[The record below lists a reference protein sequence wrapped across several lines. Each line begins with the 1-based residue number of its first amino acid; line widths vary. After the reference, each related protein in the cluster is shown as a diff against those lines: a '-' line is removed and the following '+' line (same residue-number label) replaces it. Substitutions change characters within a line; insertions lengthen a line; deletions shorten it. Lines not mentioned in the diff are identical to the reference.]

1 RKELVRRGA
10 GSRNLVLARFVS
22 GKYNEAGKLL
32 ALGLLQSF
40 WNADV
45 EDFFRLQINN
55 DSADVRRLVVEA
67 LGMYAKPKDPRVEKV
82 IVKALGDA
90 NPGVRRAAALTLGR
104 LGSTDA
110 PGLLVKGWQK
120 ENARDPFLRDAYI
133 RGLERLG
140 KPGIDALLA
149 LAASSDKGLSQSVD
163 AFVTLRSREGAAAV
177 PQLLANPQASPAQR
191 EALVASYN
199 NYQFEPPI
207 SLDPLASYLA
217 LHPDES
223 PGVVGAAVEVFAAS
237 PTGLDSP
244 KASQIVLGL
253 LSRPDADVRMAAIR
267 AVEAARLN
275 AAAPKLLELLAD
287 ASHSAAERA
296 VLIKALRVL
305 NEKRAVKPIQAIL
318 ASNDPVSLRLEALRT
333 LAALDIAA
341 ARAAA
346 EKLLGQPEAA
356 LVSEA
361 VVLLGATKNGAK
373 LLADKYIAK
382 SLPRE
387 LFPQVIAAL
396 QLHPGDAAIAKLQ
409 AEVLKGGLLLSLQP
423 GQVDKI
429 RGLVQTK
436 GNAQRGKELYLNT
449 KLIACATCHRMEG
462 VGGSTGPDL
471 SRVWDTQT
479 VEKLLEAI
487 IDPSKEIKEGYQAY
501 RIATLD
507 GQVLVGLKVSES
519 PKEVVLRD
527 ANGRDV
533 RIIKEDIE
541 TMAPSKLSLMPDNVV
556 SQLSYDQ
563 FIDLLAFLKSRGEQE
578 SLRGQVVAFSVANG
592 FTADMKM
599 ARPEQPK
606 TGSKWDVL
614 YADPSG
620 SVDLKPAFPSGTPSG
635 VYLRTYVHSAK
646 GQTVTGAIQAEGAVR
661 VWVNDQAVFDG
672 GKSPSASFSAPLK
685 PGWNAVL
692 MKVTNMGKSQRFG
705 LRFKGT
711 ELRTAET
718 PDR

>member
-1 RKELVRRGA
+1 
-10 GSRNLVLARFVS
+10 
-22 GKYNEAGKLL
+22 
-32 ALGLLQSF
+32 
-40 WNADV
+40 
-45 EDFFRLQINN
+45 
-55 DSADVRRLVVEA
+55 
-67 LGMYAKPKDPRVEKV
+67 M
-82 IVKALGDA
+82 
-90 NPGVRRAAALTLGR
+90 
-104 LGSTDA
+104 
-110 PGLLVKGWQK
+110 
-120 ENARDPFLRDAYI
+120 
-133 RGLERLG
+133 
-140 KPGIDALLA
+140 
-149 LAASSDKGLSQSVD
+149 
-163 AFVTLRSREGAAAV
+163 
-177 PQLLANPQASPAQR
+177 
-191 EALVASYN
+191 
-199 NYQFEPPI
+199 
-207 SLDPLASYLA
+207 
-217 LHPDES
+217 
-223 PGVVGAAVEVFAAS
+223 
-237 PTGLDSP
+237 
-244 KASQIVLGL
+244 
-253 LSRPDADVRMAAIR
+253 
-267 AVEAARLN
+267 
-275 AAAPKLLELLAD
+275 
-287 ASHSAAERA
+287 
-296 VLIKALRVL
+296 
-305 NEKRAVKPIQAIL
+305 
-318 ASNDPVSLRLEALRT
+318 
-333 LAALDIAA
+333 
-341 ARAAA
+341 
-346 EKLLGQPEAA
+346 
-356 LVSEA
+356 
-361 VVLLGATKNGAK
+361 
-373 LLADKYIAK
+373 
-382 SLPRE
+382 
-387 LFPQVIAAL
+387 

-429 RGLVQTK
+429 RKLVDTK

-556 SQLSYDQ
+556 SQLRYDQ

-578 SLRGQVVAFSVANG
+578 SLRGQVVAFGVANG

-646 GQTVTGAIQAEGAVR
+646 GQTVTGAIQGEGAVR
-661 VWVNDQAVFDG
+661 VWVNDQSVFDG
-672 GKSPSASFSAPLK
+672 GKSPSFSFSAPLK

-692 MKVTNMGKSQRFG
+692 MKVNNMGKSQRFG